1 MKPTEAISFGFKVE
15 FLSIIASV
23 MAAKKEIAIEAAVL
37 YDPTASFASNEDYS
51 SNAFE

>member
-1 MKPTEAISFGFKVE
+1 MIRQVKRLVRVE
-15 FLSIIASV
+15 R
-23 MAAKKEIAIEAAVL
+23 EIAIEAAVL